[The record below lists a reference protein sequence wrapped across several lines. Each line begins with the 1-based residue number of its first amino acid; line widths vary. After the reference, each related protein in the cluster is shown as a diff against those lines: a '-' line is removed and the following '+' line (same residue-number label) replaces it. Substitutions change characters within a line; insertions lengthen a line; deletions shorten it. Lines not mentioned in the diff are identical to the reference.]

1 MNRTFYGLDKKG
13 SFKVWNIAVYMADH
27 VDHEYSQPLISV
39 SHGQEGGKMTT
50 KTDWVFTGKQGRTP
64 FEQAISEANGKI
76 KKQIDKGYREEKAD
90 LESVSLLPMLASDY
104 NKVGH
109 RIKFPCFGSVKY
121 DGVRCLAIK
130 HCGEVRLESRTGQ
143 PYEVPHLQEALNEF
157 MYDGEV
163 FDGEIYV
170 HGYALQDITSAVKR
184 TDTQKE
190 VDKAKKKHAKSY
202 TAAGLQQNGPNY
214 EAECEQ
220 GYLDAMLIHRLRP
233 MLQMHI
239 FDIPMDGDFEVRLR
253 KMDEVHAERKEYLGE
268 FIEMTEYD
276 IVTSDEQ
283 LRQIHHP
290 RSIRDGFEGY
300 MVRNKKGVYES
311 GKRSGDLQKFK
322 TFMDAEFLITDIVE
336 DKQGNAVFVLK
347 NDLNDHPFQCV
358 MGDMGER
365 KVFLLQKGTLKG
377 KWLKVKF
384 QTRYKGTLLPQFP
397 VGLMIRE
404 GYAVEGTF
412 VPYD

>member
-1 MNRTFYGLDKKG
+1 MNRTFYGLDKSG
-13 SFKVWNIAVYMADH
+13 GFKVWQIEVRNGLNGDAYLV
-27 VDHEYSQPLISV
+27 VT
-39 SHGQEGGKMTT
+39 HGKEGGKLQE
-50 KTDWVFTGKQGRTP
+50 KVDYIGSGKQGRSAV
-64 FEQAISEANGKI
+64 EQAISEANGKI
-76 KKQIDKGYREEKAD
+76 KKQIDKNYREDKAD
-90 LESVSLLPMLASDY
+90 LEIVPLLPMLASDY

-109 RIKFPCFGSVKY
+109 RIEFPCYGSVKY

-143 PYEVPHLQEALNEF
+143 PYEVPHLQESLNEF

-170 HGYALQDITSAVKR
+170 HNYALQDITSAVKR
-184 TDTQKE
+184 TDTQRE

-220 GYLDAMLIHRLRP
+220 EYLDAMMIHRLRP
-233 MLQMHI
+233 MLQFHI
-239 FDIPMDGDFEVRLR
+239 FDIPMDGDFVTRLHA
-253 KMDEVHAERKEYLGE
+253 MDEVHAIRKHISE
-268 FIEMTEYD
+268 FIYLTEYD
-276 IVTSDEQ
+276 IVGSDHA
-283 LRQIHHP
+283 LRTVHHP
-290 RSIRDGFEGY
+290 RAIRDGFEGY
-300 MVRNKKGVYES
+300 MLRNKKGVYES

-322 TFMDAEFLITDIVE
+322 TFIDEEFKILDIVE

-347 NDLNDHPFQCV
+347 NNLNDQTFQCV

-365 KVFLLQKGTLKG
+365 KVFLLQKETLKG

-404 GYAVEGTF
+404 GYEVEGTF
-412 VPYD
+412 IPYD